1 MIYTINN
8 VVKIMLFDEVRFR
21 DTENNVQNLETLI
34 TSSGYIEHMKIVARW
49 NLKELILQLEMLAI
63 IDSSSI
69 KWEYNFS

>member
-1 MIYTINN
+1 MIYIINN

-21 DTENNVQNLETLI
+21 DTEMSRIWILI
-34 TSSGYIEHMKIVARW
+34 TSSGYIELMKTVARG

>member
-1 MIYTINN
+1 MIYIINN

-21 DTENNVQNLETLI
+21 DTEMSRIWILI
-34 TSSGYIEHMKIVARW
+34 TSSGYIEHMKTVARR